1 MTAPKYCL
9 LPKDIRKTNS
19 DFEIDLHIETCD
31 KQVWY
36 IKSRF
41 RSESDIDLAYTA
53 LKTFKTLSDKSKG
66 IDFCLVVFASV
77 EPIKNILWL
86 WRTNS

>member
-19 DFEIDLHIETCD
+19 DFEIDLHTETCD
-31 KQVWY
+31 KQTWY
-36 IKSRF
+36 VKSRF
-41 RSESDIDLAYTA
+41 RSKSDIDLAYTA
-53 LKTFKTLSDKSKG
+53 LKTFKTLSDKSKD
-66 IDFCLVVFASV
+66 IDFYLVVFASV